1 MSCKSGV
8 RSRFAPPKQGLGYG
22 MEKSQTGGW
31 GSPTAKPLE
40 RFEARVKRALADPT
54 IQKVTVPIDELKTA
68 LEALPARTK

>member
-1 MSCKSGV
+1 
-8 RSRFAPPKQGLGYG
+8 

-54 IQKVTVPIDELKTA
+54 IQKVTVPIDELEAA
-68 LEALPARTK
+68 LKALPPRQIGG